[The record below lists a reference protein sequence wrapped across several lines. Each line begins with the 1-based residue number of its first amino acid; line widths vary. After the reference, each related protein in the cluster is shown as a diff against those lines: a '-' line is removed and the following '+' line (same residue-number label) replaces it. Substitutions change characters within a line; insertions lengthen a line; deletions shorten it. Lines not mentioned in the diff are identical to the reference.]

1 MVVILFAVGDSRF
14 FFYRMYDIRND
25 ILACLL
31 LQDVIISCYISEFVY
46 TYLYLIAF
54 EYT

>member
-25 ILACLL
+25 ILAFFFYYKMSLL
-31 LQDVIISCYISEFVY
+31 VVILANLFI
-46 TYLYLIAF
+46 LICI
-54 EYT
+54 